1 MFEATIFLF
10 SIVPIMI
17 FIAFGIPILVGVLVY
32 RDANKRV
39 DCSPWLWALVAALVP
54 SFIGLI
60 IYAIIRRDYPLKVE
74 YRRYADGYSQQGN
87 YAGYGQQADYSKDN
101 SGETS
106 YSQGEPGEAS
116 YEQRFDEA
124 GNPIPVNKPHRGFP
138 TWAKVLLIVGAILLV
153 VGMFAGCGAMFAKLF
168 GYHTMTPDSFFYEF

>member
-17 FIAFGIPILVGVLVY
+17 FIAFGIPIVVGVLVY

-74 YRRYADGYSQQGN
+74 YRHYADGYSQHGN
-87 YAGYGQQADYSKDN
+87 YAGPGQDGAGQTDF
-101 SGETS
+101 GEV
-106 YSQGEPGEAS
+106 S

-138 TWAKVLLIVGAILLV
+138 TWAKVLLIIGAVLV
-153 VGMFAGCGAMFAKLF
+153 VIGMFAGCGAMLAGIF
-168 GYHTMTPDSFFYEF
+168 GYHTMTPDAFFYEF

>member
-74 YRRYADGYSQQGN
+74 YRRYADGYSQG
-87 YAGYGQQADYSKDN
+87 DS
-101 SGETS
+101 
-106 YSQGEPGEAS
+106 GEAS

-124 GNPIPVNKPHRGFP
+124 GNPMPVNKPHRGFP

-153 VGMFAGCGAMFAKLF
+153 VGMFAGCGAMLAGLF
-168 GYHTMTPDSFFYEF
+168 GYHHMTPDAFFYEF